1 MPKVTLFLPFWA
13 AFPTEF
19 LIIFLFIPLRLL
31 DVAGRSCSVST
42 KSCVERFYNET
53 KEKLMN
59 KKRHTIIPINE
70 EFRLTADKHQWI
82 IQQVRTRKG
91 KTDWESQ
98 WYFSSIQGALNH
110 LGEVMVRVSGAQT
123 LAEALKA
130 VENVTTTLSQALTPK
145 IEDRGYQ
152 AKEDLE

>member
-1 MPKVTLFLPFWA
+1 
-13 AFPTEF
+13 
-19 LIIFLFIPLRLL
+19 
-31 DVAGRSCSVST
+31 
-42 KSCVERFYNET
+42 
-53 KEKLMN
+53 MN
-59 KKRHTIIPINE
+59 KKRQTIIPINE

-123 LAEALKA
+123 LAEALEA

-152 AKEDLE
+152 AKEGLE

>member
-1 MPKVTLFLPFWA
+1 
-13 AFPTEF
+13 
-19 LIIFLFIPLRLL
+19 
-31 DVAGRSCSVST
+31 
-42 KSCVERFYNET
+42 
-53 KEKLMN
+53 MN

-98 WYFSSIQGALNH
+98 WYFSSIQGALSH